1 MTAQSSVG
9 ISIRAAKRSVRP
21 VRDRE
26 SAVTAFDESASATL
40 PSDFRHR
47 SVTLPLVPRPR
58 RLRWIAA
65 LVALAAVLAA
75 HDVAHAD
82 HDGPAAQ
89 QAAREIQEARDRAD
103 AAAQALFDAE
113 LRLETLDAEI
123 TDATRRVG
131 ELEAEVVAM
140 RGSLSEMAVRRYTAG
155 GVSANPLLG
164 SISDAN
170 ADAAA
175 AVLTSVATGGMVV
188 DVDEFDERID
198 ELDDARAELEQ
209 RRADEVAAR
218 DDFERLRSD
227 AEAEIVRLQ
236 QVEAERVRDAEVQH
250 ALERQR
256 AEQRAREQ
264 AEREAR
270 EQAEREAREQA
281 EREAN
286 SGGGSGAANGS
297 GGPGPGSPSAPVVSA
312 GLACPVAGAVGFSD
326 TWGAARSGGRSH
338 EGVDMIA
345 AGGTPLVAM
354 EAGTASFRT
363 NGLGGNTV
371 SLQGASGTRYYYAH
385 LSAWEGSSR
394 PVTRGE
400 VIGYV
405 GKTGNTTVN
414 HLHLQV
420 HPGGGLA
427 VNPYPYARGA
437 C

>member
-1 MTAQSSVG
+1 MITNDDLDE
-9 ISIRAAKRSVRP
+9 AAP
-21 VRDRE
+21 
-26 SAVTAFDESASATL
+26 DEA
-40 PSDFRHR
+40 PSGFRHV
-47 SVTLPLVPRPR
+47 SVMCLVVPRPR
-58 RLRWIAA
+58 RFLWIAA
-65 LVALAAVLAA
+65 LVALAGVSAT
-75 HDVAHAD
+75 HGVAHAD

-89 QAAREIQEARDRAD
+89 EAAREIQGARDRAD

-113 LRLETLDAEI
+113 SRLDTLATEI
-123 TDATRRVG
+123 TDATQRVTA
-131 ELEAEVVAM
+131 LEAEVAAV
-140 RGSLSEMAVRRYTAG
+140 RSSLSEMAVRRYTAG

-164 SISDAN
+164 SISDAS

-175 AVLTSVATGGMVV
+175 TVLASIATGGMVV
-188 DVDEFDERID
+188 DVDDFDQRID
-198 ELDDARAELEQ
+198 ELDDARTELEQ

-218 DDFERLRSD
+218 DDFERLRSN
-227 AEAEIVRLQ
+227 AEVEIERLQ
-236 QVEAERVRDAEVQH
+236 AVEASRVQDAEVQH
-250 ALERQR
+250 ALERER
-256 AEQRAREQ
+256 AEREARER
-264 AEREAR
+264 AAREAR

-281 EREAN
+281 ESEASSRGGTEPAADSDGS
-286 SGGGSGAANGS
+286 SGSTS
-297 GGPGPGSPSAPVVSA
+297 SPQPVVPV

-326 TWGAARSGGRSH
+326 TWGAARTGGRSH
-338 EGVDMIA
+338 EGVDMVA
-345 AGGTPLVAM
+345 AGGTPLVAV
-354 EAGTASFRT
+354 EAGTANFRT

-394 PVTRGE
+394 PVSRGE

-420 HPGGGLA
+420 HPGGGIA